1 MSSRSFYF
9 SDVASLHAFRY
20 LSPGRM
26 AGGRM
31 LSAVLLLAIATV
43 TASALV
49 GEHGVPHLIGLR
61 AERQE
66 LGRTAFALLEE
77 NTRLHE
83 ELARLKDDNLY
94 LEELARRQ
102 LGLVRP
108 GEIVYRFRSSSRD
121 GRGRR

>member
-1 MSSRSFYF
+1 
-9 SDVASLHAFRY
+9 
-20 LSPGRM
+20 M

-49 GEHGVPHLIGLR
+49 GEHGVPHLFRLR

-77 NTRLHE
+77 NAHLHE
-83 ELARLKDDNLY
+83 ELARLKGDNLY

-108 GEIVYRFRSSSRD
+108 GEIVYRFRGSRD
-121 GRGRR
+121 GRQRR

>member
-1 MSSRSFYF
+1 
-9 SDVASLHAFRY
+9 
-20 LSPGRM
+20 M

-49 GEHGVPHLIGLR
+49 GEHGVPHLIRLR

-66 LGRTAFALLEE
+66 LRRTAFELLEE
-77 NTRLHE
+77 NARLHE
-83 ELARLKDDNLY
+83 ELAHLKDDNLY

-108 GEIVYRFRSSSRD
+108 GEIVYRFRSSSRN
-121 GRGRR
+121 GRERR

>member
-1 MSSRSFYF
+1 
-9 SDVASLHAFRY
+9 
-20 LSPGRM
+20 
-26 AGGRM
+26 M

-49 GEHGVPHLIGLR
+49 GEHGVPHLIRLR

-66 LGRTAFALLEE
+66 LRRTAFALLEE
-77 NTRLHE
+77 NARLHE
-83 ELARLKDDNLY
+83 ELAHLKDDNLY
-94 LEELARRQ
+94 LEQLARRQ

-121 GRGRR
+121 GRQRR

>member
-1 MSSRSFYF
+1 
-9 SDVASLHAFRY
+9 
-20 LSPGRM
+20 M

-49 GEHGVPHLIGLR
+49 GEHGVPHLFRLR

-83 ELARLKDDNLY
+83 ELARLKGDNLY
-94 LEELARRQ
+94 LEELARQQ

-108 GEIVYRFRSSSRD
+108 GEIVYRFRGSRD
-121 GRGRR
+121 GRQRR

>member
-1 MSSRSFYF
+1 
-9 SDVASLHAFRY
+9 
-20 LSPGRM
+20 
-26 AGGRM
+26 M

-49 GEHGVPHLIGLR
+49 GEHGVPHLIRLR

-66 LGRTAFALLEE
+66 LRRTAFALLEE
-77 NTRLHE
+77 NARLHE
-83 ELARLKDDNLY
+83 ELAHLKDDNLY
-94 LEELARRQ
+94 LEQLARRQ